1 MKNNIILASKSTF
14 RVQLLRNAGV
24 QFEIIPALVDERA
37 IERDHQIAKLDQVAR
52 TAHLAAAKAFAV
64 AQKHPDR
71 FVIGADQTIMLGQS
85 PLHKPRDMDHLRE
98 QLKMMRGKTHR
109 LVSAAVIAK
118 NNQILAETSQTVKL
132 TMRDFSDQEMEKT
145 IELSGETLLQCAGG
159 YQLEGPSVQLFE
171 KIEGD
176 YFTVLGLPL
185 LPLLK
190 ALRTVKAL

>member
-1 MKNNIILASKSTF
+1 MKNSIILASKSTF

-24 QFEIIPALVDERA
+24 QFEVIPALVDERA

-85 PLHKPRDMDHLRE
+85 PLHKPRDMGHLRQ

-132 TMRDFSDQEMEKT
+132 TMRDFSDQEMEKNH
-145 IELSGETLLQCAGG
+145 
-159 YQLEGPSVQLFE
+159 
-171 KIEGD
+171 
-176 YFTVLGLPL
+176 
-185 LPLLK
+185 
-190 ALRTVKAL
+190 